1 MKKKVCIA
9 ILTVA
14 VLGVVMGITYLV
26 HSMNIRDISGANYAS
41 SYSYYYLERD

>member
-1 MKKKVCIA
+1 MKKKVCMA

-14 VLGVVMGITYLV
+14 VVGALIGTTYLV
-26 HSMNIRDISGANYAS
+26 HSMNIRNISGANYAS